1 MLHRTITGPIVQAGG
16 AQVSLTR
23 YLAGRAAKTA
33 LHQISQS
40 AKGLADLDPG
50 NVLDALREMHA
61 TAREARDLIRACATA
76 AKELV
81 TTADA
86 LTKGEA
92 HGPSTMATV
101 GLEVFASVDFLRAVD
116 PSIDMPEPAEVADHL
131 RTVAGQIAEDVA
143 KARERVQLASD
154 LLAETVDL
162 ALTFA
167 GADPNAIL
175 AEFRPTPRLRQE
187 LDLKAAVLPETVQA
201 VARQALAAKRRE
213 KRDRRLA
220 QQSANRR
227 EIALVVS
234 DAWKGA
240 GK

>member
-16 AQVSLTR
+16 AQVSLSR

-61 TAREARDLIRACATA
+61 TAREARDLIRACAASTKELTA
-76 AKELV
+76 AANALV
-81 TTADA
+81 
-86 LTKGEA
+86 KGEA
-92 HGPSTMATV
+92 HGPSTLATI
-101 GLEVFASVDFLRAVD
+101 GLEIFAANDFLHEID
-116 PSIDMPEPAEVADHL
+116 PDLDLPEAQQVADHL

-143 KARERVQLASD
+143 RAHERMQLAAD
-154 LLAETVDL
+154 LLGESVDL
-162 ALTFA
+162 ALTLGA
-167 GADPNAIL
+167 ADPNAIL
-175 AEFRPTPRLRQE
+175 SEFRPTPRLQQE
-187 LDLKAAVLPETVQA
+187 LAAKGAILPESVRA

-234 DAWKGA
+234 DAWKGSS
-240 GK
+240 K